1 MGDVEMLVIGIDPGT
16 QATGYGLVE
25 SREQGE
31 PLFVDGGVISPRRAR
46 DPIELRVQAIYAG
59 LRRVLSDYSPA
70 VAAVEGMFLAGNI
83 KAAQRLGEVRGV
95 IYLALAEAQIPLVE
109 YPPLAVKKAV
119 VGYGQATKD
128 QVQEMINRRLRLP
141 VFSGGVPGRQT
152 QSGLKNPGGKIPYD
166 LSDALAVALCHLQ
179 TRKLQNL
186 LAKS

>member
-1 MGDVEMLVIGIDPGT
+1 MLVIGIDPGT

-25 SREQGE
+25 SRERGE
-31 PLFVDGGVISPRRAR
+31 PLFVDGGVLSPLRAR

-59 LRRVLSDYSPA
+59 LKRVLSDYAPES
-70 VAAVEGMFLAGNI
+70 AAIEGMFMAGNI

-95 IYLALAEAQIPLVE
+95 IYLALAEARIPLAE
-109 YPPLAVKKAV
+109 YPPLVVKKAV
-119 VGYGQATKD
+119 TGYGQATKD
-128 QVQEMINRRLRLP
+128 QVQEMINRCLRLP
-141 VFSGGVPGRQT
+141 VSSGGVPGRQT
-152 QSGLKNPGGKIPYD
+152 QPGLKIPGGKIPHD

>member
-1 MGDVEMLVIGIDPGT
+1 MIGIDPGT

-25 SREQGE
+25 SREPGE
-31 PLFVDGGVISPRRAR
+31 PVFVDGGVITPRRTR

-59 LRRVLSDYSPA
+59 LKRVLSEYAPEA
-70 VAAVEGMFLAGNI
+70 AAVEGMFLAGNI

-109 YPPLAVKKAV
+109 YPPTTVKKAV

-128 QVQEMINRRLRLP
+128 QVQEMVNRRLRLP
-141 VFSGGVPGRQT
+141 VFAGGVPGRQT
-152 QSGLKNPGGKIPYD
+152 PSGLKSPGGKIPND

>member
-1 MGDVEMLVIGIDPGT
+1 MLVIGIDPGT
-16 QATGYGLVE
+16 QFTGYGLVE

-59 LRRVLSDYSPA
+59 LRRVLSDFSPA

-83 KAAQRLGEVRGV
+83 RAAQRLGEVRGV
-95 IYLALAEAQIPLVE
+95 IYLALAEAQIPMAE

-119 VGYGQATKD
+119 VGYGQATKE
-128 QVQEMINRRLRLP
+128 QVQEMVNRRLRLP
-141 VFSGGVPGRQT
+141 VLPGGGPAAKARSGGKDRE
-152 QSGLKNPGGKIPYD
+152 GKIPSD
-166 LSDALAVALCHLQ
+166 LADALAVALCHLQ

-186 LAKS
+186 LAKA